1 MTDVMLALANAKPG
15 HAGGFAQWFEDERAP
30 ALLGVDGVLGVRRLH
45 AANDLA
51 DGPEHPYEF
60 LAIYEIA
67 SGELASTAARMA
79 ETDATTS
86 ADQQGESVS
95 WWYEEFRPRV
105 ATPDAGTG
113 PFDHMVVVSNAT
125 PGADAELNRWYD
137 EVHIPDIF
145 NKIGGIVAA
154 RRYRRA
160 EVPGNRDCPFGYMAL
175 YDIPEG
181 QIAYCQ
187 RRLLWSR
194 GEREEALAAGRE
206 PAVPITPAIGDDRMT
221 WMYGSVTSAVEAAR

>member
-1 MTDVMLALANAKPG
+1 MTDVMLALANAKSG
-15 HAGGFAQWFEDERAP
+15 QADAFAQWYEDQRAP
-30 ALLGVDGVLGVRRLH
+30 ALLSVEGVLGVEHLR
-45 AANDLA
+45 AENDLP

-67 SGELASTAARMA
+67 SGELATTAAQMA
-79 ETDATTS
+79 EADATPS
-86 ADQQGESVS
+86 AHQHGESVS

-113 PFDHMVVVSNAT
+113 PFDHMVVVSNPV
-125 PGADAELNRWYD
+125 PGADAEFHRWYD

-160 EVPGNRDCPFGYMAL
+160 EVPANHDCPFGYMAL
-175 YDIPEG
+175 YDIPQG
-181 QIAYCQ
+181 QIAHTQ

-194 GEREEALAAGRE
+194 AEREEALAAGRE
-206 PAVPITPAIGDDRMT
+206 PSVVIAPVIGDDRMT
-221 WMYGSVTSAVEAAR
+221 WMYRSATSPVPAAR